1 MKSSGCL
8 PIEPPS
14 SGCRDFLKQELS
26 GCAAERPVYILGE
39 SFGGVLALAVAALH
53 PAVVDRLVLVNPA
66 SSYPQSIWPSLG
78 PVLPNLPSVRST
90 FSFPGRCQ

>member
-1 MKSSGCL
+1 MQFCGRYVTTAV
-8 PIEPPS
+8 
-14 SGCRDFLKQELS
+14 SGCREFLKQELS
-26 GCAAERPVYILGE
+26 GCAPDRPVYILGE

-78 PVLPNLPSVRST
+78 PLLPGLPSVRS
-90 FSFPGRCQ
+90 SL